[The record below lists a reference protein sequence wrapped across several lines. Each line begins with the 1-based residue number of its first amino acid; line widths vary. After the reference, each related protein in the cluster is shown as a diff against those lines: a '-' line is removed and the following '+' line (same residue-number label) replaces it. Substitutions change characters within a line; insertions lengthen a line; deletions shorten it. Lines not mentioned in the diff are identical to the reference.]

1 MTDSRYFEQG
11 TPEWYE
17 ARLHRFTSS
26 EVHKLIPG
34 ARARPGELTKT
45 AVAYVFDKIAD
56 RITAGGCLEY
66 RELNTREIEWGRE
79 HEDTGTAGLFDD
91 YERRCPDLRIL
102 RLRGFA
108 LFRRKS

>member
-45 AVAYVFDKIAD
+45 AF
-56 RITAGGCLEY
+56 
-66 RELNTREIEWGRE
+66 
-79 HEDTGTAGLFDD
+79 
-91 YERRCPDLRIL
+91 
-102 RLRGFA
+102 
-108 LFRRKS
+108 

>member
-56 RITAGGCLEY
+56 RITAGGLFGIPGTQHQ
-66 RELNTREIEWGRE
+66 RNRMGTRARRY
-79 HEDTGTAGLFDD
+79 GTAGLFDD

-108 LFRRKS
+108 IFRRKS